1 MATPAD
7 THAATSTIA
16 LPSGPGGALIVAEYW
31 WIWYKRN
38 WRSSAVSSVLQ
49 PLLMLLA
56 FGLAF
61 GSLVEPGPTT
71 GNVEYLVFLAP
82 GLLAMTAVQIAA
94 AESSYPVHAC
104 FKWHRA
110 YFAMTAG
117 PLGPAQLVAG
127 QLGWIVARM
136 VSSGAVY
143 LLIIALFG
151 GIRGLGGAVAGLVF
165 ATLCGLAVA
174 APIVAFAASVHDEG
188 SKFGVL
194 FRFVILP
201 MSLLAGTFF
210 PVSQLPAA
218 VRPLAWISPLWHGT
232 ELARGA
238 ALGTLRLA
246 PAVGHLGY
254 LLALSAVG
262 IALAVWRY
270 RVRLYV

>member
-1 MATPAD
+1 MATPAA
-7 THAATSTIA
+7 TYAATPATT
-16 LPSGPGGALIVAEYW
+16 LPTGARGALIVVEYW
-31 WIWYKRN
+31 WIWYKRH
-38 WRSSAVSSVLQ
+38 WRASAVSSVLQ

-61 GSLVEPGPTT
+61 GSLVEPSETT
-71 GNVEYLVFLAP
+71 GNVDYLVFLAP

-94 AESSYPVHAC
+94 AESTYPVHAC

-117 PLGPAQLVAG
+117 PLGPVQLVFG
-127 QLGWIVARM
+127 QLGWIVLRM
-136 VSSGAVY
+136 FFSCAVY
-143 LLIIALFG
+143 LAVIALFG
-151 GIRGLGGAVAGLVF
+151 GTRGLGSVAALVF

-174 APIVAFAASVHDEG
+174 APLLAFTASVNDEG
-188 SKFGVL
+188 SKFGVVL
-194 FRFVILP
+194 RFVILP
-201 MSLLAGTFF
+201 MTLFAGTFF

-238 ALGTLRLA
+238 TLGTLRPLA
-246 PAVGHLGY
+246 ATGHLAY
-254 LLALSAVG
+254 LLGLAAIGVA
-262 IALAVWRY
+262 IAMWRY